1 MAAPQDP
8 DSDPDSID
16 PQAGDPEDTSVDDLM
31 EQAEALARELGAE
44 VGLPEQPGNVK
55 TPGSSGPR
63 KPLPG
68 IMAQMGRAEHAAS
81 QVAEELG
88 SEQGRV
94 GDAVDETVTPEGPPS
109 PTPAPVPPEPKV
121 RGAGVLGSDEGKRA
135 DAAAAVALADGDDS
149 RPETADGPQGADGT
163 KVATRSVPAR
173 TRVGSLA
180 LKCLEARHELL
191 AAAARPIWRMSDVG
205 RGWLERSQPALRAL
219 YALLR
224 VLDKPFAWVPR
235 SARVSLGHVALATL
249 VMALVAFIVGWL
261 R

>member
-8 DSDPDSID
+8 ESDPNSID

-44 VGLPEQPGNVK
+44 VGLPEQPDDVK

-63 KPLPG
+63 KPFPG

-88 SEQGRV
+88 SEQDRV
-94 GDAVDETVTPEGPPS
+94 GDEVDETVTPEEPPAA
-109 PTPAPVPPEPKV
+109 TPPGVSPEPKV
-121 RGAGVLGSDEGKRA
+121 RSAGAPGTDEVKRA
-135 DAAAAVALADGDDS
+135 DVAAAVALAEGDDS
-149 RPETADGPQGADGT
+149 CPETADAPQGAEDA
-163 KVATRSVPAR
+163 KEATRSVPAR

-191 AAAARPIWRMSDVG
+191 AAAARRIWRISDLG
-205 RGWLERSQPALRAL
+205 RGWLERSQPALRAV

-224 VLDKPFAWVPR
+224 LLNKPFAWVPK
-235 SARVSLGHVALATL
+235 SARGSLGYVALATL
-249 VMALVAFIVGWL
+249 VMALVAFVVSWL